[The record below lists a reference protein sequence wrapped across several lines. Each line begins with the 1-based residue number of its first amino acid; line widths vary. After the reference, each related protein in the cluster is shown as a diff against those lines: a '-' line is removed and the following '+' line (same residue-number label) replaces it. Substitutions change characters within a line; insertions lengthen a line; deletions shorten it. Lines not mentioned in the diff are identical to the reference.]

1 MKVQVFSHYDKIE
14 TVNVCD
20 LRRLI
25 AAGEVLAFRRSD
37 GWVKVGAEPMRG
49 DGGREY
55 DGPERRNFKQ
65 KALTEKQIRSDLHCV
80 VAVTGPDSKW

>member
-1 MKVQVFSHYDKIE
+1 MKVQVFSHYDRIE
-14 TVNVCD
+14 TVNVRD

-25 AAGEVLAFRRSD
+25 AAGQVLALRRSS

-55 DGPERRNFKQ
+55 DGPERRNYRQ
-65 KALTEKQIRSDLHCV
+65 KTLTEEQLRSGHHCV
-80 VAVTGPDSKW
+80 VAVTGPDSEW